1 MIEITTKNL
10 VIGIIIILINVIP
23 LILKKYK
30 LIPIT
35 ALLSLV
41 LMLIGNYIN

>member
-1 MIEITTKNL
+1 MIQLITKNII
-10 VIGIIIILINVIP
+10 VGIIIILINIIP

-35 ALLSLV
+35 ALISLI
-41 LMLIGNYIN
+41 LMLIANYLK